1 LPPATPPSTA
11 WQAAEGLVVPTGG
24 DFAELPAT
32 MAAQP
37 SLQDSLRTLLHGLL
51 ARTGAVRAVLLW
63 YEGGH
68 AGQAVDARAA
78 NADGR
83 QPASTLTVDQP
94 DTRLKDAAE
103 EAIDQGMAVGS
114 DEGAQPGDW
123 LNRAQQALA
132 AHEDRAVLTLPLPGA
147 NDPMGAVL
155 LFWPDDPSRRQAP
168 DTSVLSQWM
177 ASVAPLLAAQRRAE
191 RPWHWHARQAWRQ
204 RRQRWRQDT
213 PRLQRR
219 LWFAAGVGLLLLAL
233 VPMPERIGGSAR
245 IEGAQQRV
253 LAAPTDGFIKATHVH
268 PGDRVKAGQV
278 LADLAEQDLKLE
290 RDRWASQVAQQDN
303 SYAAAMTR
311 ADRAEAALA
320 LSRLEEAQAQLAL
333 IDEQLKRSQL
343 KAPFDGIVIQGDLS
357 QSIGAPVKQGDTL
370 MTVASTQRF
379 RVVIDID
386 EADVARVRGGQSGRI
401 ALSALP
407 WDALDLKVARITPLG
422 VARDGRNVFEV
433 QADFTQA
440 PPADIRPGLT
450 GQAKVVVGWRPLL
463 WSWTRP
469 LVNRLRFL
477 WWAW

>member
-1 LPPATPPSTA
+1 
-11 WQAAEGLVVPTGG
+11 
-24 DFAELPAT
+24 

-63 YEGGH
+63 YEDGH
-68 AGQAVDARAA
+68 AGRAVDARTASD
-78 NADGR
+78 DGR

-94 DTRLKDAAE
+94 HRRLQDAAE
-103 EAIDQGMAVGS
+103 EAIDQGVVVGS
-114 DEGAQPGDW
+114 DEDAQPGDW

-147 NDPMGAVL
+147 NDPMGAML
-155 LFWPDDPSRRQAP
+155 LFWLDDASRRRAP
-168 DTSVLSQWM
+168 DISTLSQWM
-177 ASVAPLLAAQRRAE
+177 ASVAPLLATQRRAE
-191 RPWHWHARQAWRQ
+191 RPWHWHAREAWRH

-213 PRLQRR
+213 PRLQRH
-219 LWFAAGVGLLLLAL
+219 LWSAAGGVLVLLAL
-233 VPMPERIGGSAR
+233 LPMPERIGGAAR

-333 IDEQLKRSQL
+333 VDAQLKRSQL

-386 EADVARVRGGQSGRI
+386 EADIARVRGGQSGHI

-422 VARDGRNVFEV
+422 VAREGRNIFEV

-440 PPADIRPGLT
+440 PSADIRPGLT